1 MSLFLGQVL
10 TFLTTLPGNTIY
22 HIVLVFSIA
31 GALLEALQ
39 SLQSSNF
46 PQERRT
52 VIGLSIML
60 GLQLVL
66 FILSGLSSK
75 GLLNS
80 QAVFPPLDRA
90 VTLLTII
97 WIAWLW
103 AFPEPAR
110 LPDVATLLLN
120 LLGIAAFGLTL
131 ALWAQSPSNSFNL
144 SVYETGWQVFSIM
157 IILLG
162 ILGLVLRKPNGWSY
176 GFAMLILGFFGHL
189 ASLVYPINGNFPGFV
204 RLAQLA
210 MFPILLTLSHRF
222 PVPTQ
227 VGVSAVKSQ
236 KLHEADQEHRHVST
250 DPETFQAMMALA
262 AETDP
267 TKIGPALA
275 RGIAQAMTADLCYLI
290 AINEDKGLSITS
302 GYDRIHKRDL
312 AGMKLDR
319 DTIPLLANA
328 IQRGRPLRLPASS
341 TSVDLKGLGQAIN
354 LSNPG
359 NLLNVPVTSPK
370 DGPLGSVLILS
381 PYSHH
386 LWSAE
391 DQVYL
396 SNASSLFSPI
406 LERSQRAAVLEIE
419 RERSL
424 QEAHNVMERAAESKK
439 RYEQMAAEL
448 EVQRGKMTQS
458 KLQTIMQ
465 EEAQNTI
472 EQLKAENYRL
482 RHAGGLPGTGDDQ
495 MERELRQALEE
506 MANMQTALADANS
519 KILELEKRPALAG
532 TIEQAQDPSQKNE
545 LESKKAEPKPRSFD
559 LTPVIDDV
567 MAYTSAQ
574 LREKNITLRLDLAS
588 NAPRIQTDRDALQQ
602 ILVRLLQNA
611 TAATQP
617 EGNITL
623 RVQMQD
629 ENNSHFLFIQVADNG
644 IGIAT
649 EDIPRVFARHNL
661 AEQALIPGVGD
672 NGVGLS
678 IAKALVEAQNGRIW
692 VETKAGVGSTFSVV
706 LPVVIESPDGNTQ

>member
-1 MSLFLGQVL
+1 MSLFLGQIF

-22 HIVLVFSIA
+22 HIVLIFSIA

-39 SLQSSNF
+39 SLHSSNF

-80 QAVFPPLDRA
+80 QVVFPPLDRA
-90 VTLLTII
+90 VTLLSLI

-110 LPDVATLLLN
+110 MPDVATLLLN

-131 ALWAQSPSNSFNL
+131 ALWAQSPAISFNL
-144 SVYETGWQVFSIM
+144 SVYETGWQVFSIT

-176 GFAMLILGFFGHL
+176 GLAMLVLGFLGHL
-189 ASLVYPINGNFPGFV
+189 ASLVYPMNGNFPGFV

-222 PVPTQ
+222 PFPTRMEA
-227 VGVSAVKSQ
+227 SADKSR
-236 KLHEADQEHRHVST
+236 KPNEADQENGQVSM
-250 DPETFQAMMALA
+250 DPESFQAMLALA
-262 AETDP
+262 AESDSS
-267 TKIGPALA
+267 KIGPALA
-275 RGIAQAMTADLCYLI
+275 RGIAQAMMADLCYLI
-290 AINEDKGLSITS
+290 VLNEDKGLSITS
-302 GYDRIHKRDL
+302 GYDRIHKRNL
-312 AGMKLDR
+312 AGTKLDR

-341 TSVDLKGLGQAIN
+341 TSVDLKSLGQAIN

-359 NLLNVPVTSPK
+359 NLLNIPVTSPE
-370 DGPLGSVLILS
+370 GEPLGSVLILS
-381 PYSHH
+381 PYSYH

-391 DQVYL
+391 DQTYL
-396 SNASSLFSPI
+396 SNVSSLFSPI
-406 LERSQRAAVLEIE
+406 LERSQRVAALEIE

-439 RYEQMAAEL
+439 RYEQIAAEL

-506 MANMQTALADANS
+506 MANMQNALADANS
-519 KILELEKRPALAG
+519 KILELEKRPALTG
-532 TIEQAQDPSQKNE
+532 TNEQVEDSSQKTD
-545 LESKKAEPKPRSFD
+545 LESKKAEPKPQSFD
-559 LTPVIDDV
+559 LTPVIDDA
-567 MAYTSAQ
+567 MAYTSTL
-574 LREKNITLRLDLAS
+574 LREKNITLRLDLTS

-602 ILVRLLQNA
+602 ILIRLLQNA

-629 ENNSHFLFIQVADNG
+629 EDNNHFLFIQVADNG
-644 IGIAT
+644 VGIAT

-661 AEQALIPGVGD
+661 AEHSLVQGVGD

-692 VETKAGVGSTFSVV
+692 VETKAGVGSTFSVMI
-706 LPVVIESPDGNTQ
+706 PVVIELSNGNT

>member
-1 MSLFLGQVL
+1 MSLFFGQIL

-31 GALLEALQ
+31 GALLEAVQ
-39 SLQSSNF
+39 SLHSSNF

-52 VIGLSIML
+52 VIGLSILL

-80 QAVFPPLDRA
+80 QVVFPPLDRA
-90 VTLLTII
+90 VTLLSLV

-103 AFPEPAR
+103 AFPEPVRMA
-110 LPDVATLLLN
+110 DAATLLLN

-131 ALWAQSPSNSFNL
+131 ALWAHSPAASFNL
-144 SVYETGWQVFSIM
+144 SVYETGWQIFSLTV
-157 IILLG
+157 ILLG
-162 ILGLVLRKPNGWSY
+162 ILGLVSRKPNGWSY
-176 GFAMLILGFFGHL
+176 GLAMLILAFLGHL
-189 ASLVYPINGNFPGFV
+189 ASLVYPMNGNFPGFV

-222 PVPTQ
+222 PSPTQ
-227 VGVSAVKSQ
+227 MEASFVKSL
-236 KLHEADQEHRHVST
+236 KPNEADQENGRVST
-250 DPETFQAMMALA
+250 DPETFRAMMELA
-262 AETDP
+262 AETDSS
-267 TKIGPALA
+267 KIGPGLA

-290 AINEDKGLSITS
+290 FLNEDKGLSIIS
-302 GYDRIHKRDL
+302 GYDRIHKRNL
-312 AGMKLDR
+312 AGTKLDR

-370 DGPLGSVLILS
+370 GGPLGSVLILS
-381 PYSHH
+381 PYSFR
-386 LWSAE
+386 LWNAE
-391 DQVYL
+391 DQNYL
-396 SNASSLFSPI
+396 SNVSSLVSPI
-406 LERSQRAAVLEIE
+406 LERSQRAAGLEIE

-424 QEAHNVMERAAESKK
+424 QEAHNAMERAAESKK

-448 EVQRGKMTQS
+448 EAQRGKMTQS

-482 RHAGGLPGTGDDQ
+482 RHAGGLPGAADDQ
-495 MERELRQALEE
+495 MESELRQTLEE
-506 MANMQTALADANS
+506 MANMQNAPADANS
-519 KILELEKRPALAG
+519 KILEPEKRPALPGTNEPAG
-532 TIEQAQDPSQKNE
+532 DLIQRTN
-545 LESKKAEPKPRSFD
+545 LETSKAELKPQSFD
-559 LTPVIDDV
+559 LNLIIDNV

-574 LREKNITLRLDLAS
+574 IREKNITLRLDLAS
-588 NAPRIQTDRDALQQ
+588 NAPRIQTDREALQQ
-602 ILVRLLQNA
+602 ILIRLLQNA

-617 EGNITL
+617 EGNIAL
-623 RVQMQD
+623 RVQMQEEGD
-629 ENNSHFLFIQVADNG
+629 NHFLFIQVADNG
-644 IGIAT
+644 VGIAS

-661 AEQALIPGVGD
+661 ADHSLIHGVGD
-672 NGVGLS
+672 TGVGLS

-692 VETKAGVGSTFSVV
+692 VETEAGVGSTFSVMI
-706 LPVVIESPDGNTQ
+706 PVVIELAEENT

>member
-1 MSLFLGQVL
+1 MSQFLGQIL

-39 SLQSSNF
+39 SLRSSNF

-80 QAVFPPLDRA
+80 QVVFPPLDRA
-90 VTLLTII
+90 VTLLSLV

-103 AFPEPAR
+103 AFPEPVRMA
-110 LPDVATLLLN
+110 DAATLLLN

-131 ALWAQSPSNSFNL
+131 ALWAQSPAISFNL
-144 SVYETGWQVFSIM
+144 SVYETGWQVFSITV
-157 IILLG
+157 ILLG

-176 GFAMLILGFFGHL
+176 GLAVLILGLLGHI
-189 ASLVYPINGNFPGFV
+189 ASLVSPMNDNFPGFV
-204 RLAQLA
+204 RLTQLA

-222 PVPTQ
+222 PFPTQ
-227 VGVSAVKSQ
+227 MEASAVKSR
-236 KLHEADQEHRHVST
+236 KPSEPDQEGGRVST
-250 DPETFQAMMALA
+250 DPETFQAMMSLA
-262 AETDP
+262 AESDSSKT
-267 TKIGPALA
+267 GQALA
-275 RGIAQAMTADLCYLI
+275 RGIAQAMMADLCYLI
-290 AINEDKGLSITS
+290 VLNKDKGLSITS
-302 GYDRIHKRDL
+302 GYDRIHKRNL
-312 AGMKLDR
+312 GGTEIDR
-319 DTIPLLANA
+319 EAVPLLANA
-328 IQRGRPLRLPASS
+328 IQRGHPLRLPASS
-341 TSVDLKGLGQAIN
+341 TSLDLKGLGQAIN

-359 NLLNVPVTSPK
+359 NLLNVPVVSPK
-370 DGPLGSVLILS
+370 GGPLGSVLLLS
-381 PYSHH
+381 PYSYR

-391 DQVYL
+391 DQIYL

-406 LERSQRAAVLEIE
+406 LERSQRAAALEIE

-439 RYEQMAAEL
+439 KYEQMAAEL
-448 EVQRGKMTQS
+448 EAQRGKKTQS

-482 RHAGGLPGTGDDQ
+482 RHAGSLPAAGDDQ
-495 MERELRQALEE
+495 MERELRQALSE

-519 KILELEKRPALAG
+519 KILELEKRPALPG
-532 TIEQAQDPSQKNE
+532 TNEQAQDLIQNTN
-545 LESKKAEPKPRSFD
+545 LETSKAELKPQSFD
-559 LTPVIDDV
+559 LNLIIDNV
-567 MAYTSAQ
+567 MAITSTQ
-574 LREKNITLRLDLAS
+574 IREKNITLRLDLTS

-617 EGNITL
+617 EGNIAL
-623 RVQMQD
+623 RVQIQD
-629 ENNSHFLFIQVADNG
+629 EADNHFLFIQVADNG
-644 IGIAT
+644 VGISS
-649 EDIPRVFARHNL
+649 EDISRVFTRHGL
-661 AEQALIPGVGD
+661 AEHSLIQGVGD
-672 NGVGLS
+672 TGVGLS

-692 VETKAGVGSTFSVV
+692 VESKAGVGSTFSVMIPV
-706 LPVVIESPDGNTQ
+706 LIELSIEKT